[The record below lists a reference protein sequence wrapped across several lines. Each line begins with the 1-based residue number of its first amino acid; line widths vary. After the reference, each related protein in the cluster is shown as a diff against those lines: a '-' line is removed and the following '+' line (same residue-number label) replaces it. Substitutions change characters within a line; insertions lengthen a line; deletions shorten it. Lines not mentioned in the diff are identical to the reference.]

1 MSRGIKSKDLAQML
15 GVSPSTVS
23 MVLNNKPGISEATR
37 KLVLDKIAEL
47 NSQTSEMPGVV
58 PSNGFIYFI
67 IYKKH
72 GKVVGDTPFFS
83 QLIEGIESTVKANGS
98 SLQIAYY
105 NQGSDLSLSLPL
117 LYSKECKGVILLA
130 TEMSLTDVQ
139 NFAHLGKPIV
149 LLDSYFDE
157 LPLDTIVINNSQA
170 ARCAARFLIENG
182 HKKIGYLHSAFHINN
197 FSERKDG
204 FYRELRRKNIEVRTD
219 LEYKLTPTAEGAYAD
234 MKELLENHSEMPT
247 AFFADN
253 DIIALSAIRALK
265 EFGYRIPDDI
275 SVIGIDDMPMCEL
288 MDPPLTTMQVPK
300 HEMGIM
306 AVKRLSDV
314 IHDRGREIVT
324 LQLRT
329 SLIRRNSVKNI
340 I

>member
-15 GVSPSTVS
+15 GVSPSTIS
-23 MVLNNKPGISEATR
+23 MVLNNKPGISDATR

-47 NSQTSEMPGVV
+47 NSQTSEIFNVI
-58 PSNGFIYFI
+58 PSSSFIYFI

-83 QLIEGIESTVKANGS
+83 QLIEGIESTVKASGS
-98 SLQIAYY
+98 NLQIAYY
-105 NQGSDLSLSLPL
+105 NEGSDLSLSLPL
-117 LYSKECKGVILLA
+117 LYTKDCKGIILLA
-130 TEMSLTDVQ
+130 TEMSFTDVQ
-139 NFAHLGKPIV
+139 VFAHLNIPIV

-157 LPLDTIVINNSQA
+157 LALDTIVINNSQA
-170 ARCAARFLIENG
+170 ARSAARFLIGNG

-204 FYRELRRKNIEVRTD
+204 FYRELRRKNIEIRPD
-219 LEYKLTPTAEGAYAD
+219 LEYKLIPTADGAYAD
-234 MKELLENHSEMPT
+234 MKEILEAHKEMPT

-306 AVKRLSDV
+306 AVKRLLDV
-314 IHDRGREIVT
+314 IQDHGREIVT

-329 SLIRRNSVKNI
+329 SLVQRSSVKNI
-340 I
+340 S